1 MAKAFGQSPILLSRQ
16 YKLFTEEYFDSL
28 SGLDKLLIDHA
39 ILNRVIA
46 EENKAQE
53 EAIKKRK
60 EKSDHP
66 GMERYDDIEDFW
78 NEVEDASRGEG

>member
-1 MAKAFGQSPILLSRQ
+1 MLLARQ
-16 YKLFTEEYFDSL
+16 YNLFPGLSDL
-28 SGLDKLLIDHA
+28 SGMDLLLTDHA
-39 ILNRVIA
+39 ILNRVIS

-66 GMERYDDIEDFW
+66 GMEREDIESFW
-78 NEVEDASRGEG
+78 DEAERAERGEG

>member
-1 MAKAFGQSPILLSRQ
+1 MILARQ
-16 YKLFTEEYFDSL
+16 YNLFPGLSDL
-28 SGLDKLLIDHA
+28 SGLDLLLTDHT
-39 ILNRVIA
+39 ILNRVIV

-66 GMERYDDIEDFW
+66 GMERFETFDDWCDEAARA
-78 NEVEDASRGEG
+78 NRGED

>member
-1 MAKAFGQSPILLSRQ
+1 M
-16 YKLFTEEYFDSL
+16 
-28 SGLDKLLIDHA
+28 LIDHA

-66 GMERYDDIEDFW
+66 GMERYNDIEDFW